1 MPDLKVLIGG
11 RNYSISCNPG
21 EEIAAT
27 ESASLLD
34 QEAQLIQDQ
43 LGRLPEDKML
53 LLSGLLL
60 GDKIRALKHE
70 RSALEETLRAT
81 QSKFNDLSSKIN
93 KNEINN
99 STSSNT
105 QDEDL
110 INNNKKDHI
119 LSLQVISDLLDT
131 VIRDLEKVRINKD
144 IEERFN
150 DEDSSAQKSFL

>member
-1 MPDLKVLIGG
+1 MEKKINILSTVDLRMVG
-11 RNYSISCNPG
+11 
-21 EEIAAT
+21 
-27 ESASLLD
+27 
-34 QEAQLIQDQ
+34 
-43 LGRLPEDKML
+43 
-53 LLSGLLL
+53 
-60 GDKIRALKHE
+60 
-70 RSALEETLRAT
+70 
-81 QSKFNDLSSKIN
+81 SKFNDLSSKIN

-110 INNNKKDHI
+110 INNNKKDQI

-144 IEERFN
+144 IEERLN